1 MIRPIDEPMAV
12 ADVTWLAPE
21 EGGRKSGPPTAKVYA
36 ATCVF
41 PLGEDAAVVPG
52 WPAAGD
58 ALSILLEHIG
68 TEPTGVLVYKVDFL
82 ARDLARRFLVN
93 GAPLLIM
100 EGPAVV
106 ARATIREVT
115 DLGRGLR

>member
-1 MIRPIDEPMAV
+1 MMRAIDDPVAI
-12 ADVTWLAPE
+12 ADVTWLSPE
-21 EGGRKSGPPTAKVYA
+21 EGGRKSGPPTAQVYA

-41 PLGEDAAVVPG
+41 PLGDDATVVPG

-58 ALSILLEHIG
+58 ALSILLQQVD
-68 TEPTGVLVYKVDFL
+68 TDSTGVAVCKVDFL
-82 ARDLARRFLVN
+82 ARDLARPFLVS

-115 DLGRGLR
+115 DAGRDGL